1 MYSISLSDRKFHC
14 TVNLINQ
21 YILRETFGAW
31 IVVTVVLFVIVMT
44 NQFAEILG
52 EAASDQLP
60 KDAVFGILGLAS
72 LQYLTA
78 LTPIGLFLGVML
90 ALARLNRDSEMSAIM
105 ACGIGICQGCTVE
118 KCNSAS
124 NLDTYRNKYELVCMD
139 GPIYKAN
146 EVKTCLL

>member
-1 MYSISLSDRKFHC
+1 
-14 TVNLINQ
+14 
-21 YILRETFGAW
+21 
-31 IVVTVVLFVIVMT
+31 MT

-105 ACGIGICQGCTVE
+105 ACGIGICQGCTIVKE
-118 KCNSAS
+118 SS
-124 NLDTYRNKYELVCMD
+124 DHLHSYRDKYALACID
-139 GPIYKAN
+139 GPVFDAKEISNAF
-146 EVKTCLL
+146 